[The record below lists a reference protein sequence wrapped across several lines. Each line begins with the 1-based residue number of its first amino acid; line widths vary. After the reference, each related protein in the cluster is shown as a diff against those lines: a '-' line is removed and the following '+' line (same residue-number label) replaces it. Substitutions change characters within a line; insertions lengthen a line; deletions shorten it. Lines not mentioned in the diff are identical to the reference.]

1 MVSKIAEFIKSR
13 KSKKIIEVIERRKRK
28 ERKYGREDDDVAGI
42 KLYIS

>member
-28 ERKYGREDDDVAGI
+28 ERKYGRKDDDVAGI
-42 KLYIS
+42 KLYIL